1 MAAPHLVGHPSGS
14 ARDGKIPVAQINGAL
29 DFLLQSFNN
38 HDQGTQ
44 GALPI

>member
-1 MAAPHLVGHPSGS
+1 MAAPRLVGHLSGS
-14 ARDGKIPVAQINGAL
+14 ARVGKIPEAQINGAL

-38 HDQGTQ
+38 HDQRTQ